1 MKPNEWRL
9 QTAEHILAKLLQ
21 NDYGV
26 SVGVCKFRGKEGS
39 LEVISEKDMR
49 DISLPEYQGR
59 VQEIVNQNL
68 EIRKYEIK
76 REEAGDIH
84 NLHKVPASL
93 ERIRVVEI
101 GDFDKRA
108 CGDPHVDNTAEI
120 GKFMITKLKRVGKNR
135 YRFVFRVE
143 K

>member
-1 MKPNEWRL
+1 MKTSEGRL
-9 QTAEHILAKLLQ
+9 QTAEHILARLLQ

-26 SVGVCKFRGKEGS
+26 SVGVCKFKGNGGS

-49 DISLPEYQGR
+49 DISIPEYQRR
-59 VQEIVNQNL
+59 VQEIINQNL
-68 EIRKYEIK
+68 EVKKYEIR

-93 ERIRVVEI
+93 ERIRIVEI
-101 GDFDKRA
+101 VDFDKRA
-108 CGDPHVDNTAEI
+108 CGDPHVDNTREI

-135 YRFVFRVE
+135 YRFIFRIR
-143 K
+143 